1 MGNIVTITN
10 NYNNGV
16 CNGFYIYTGTTF
28 NGDPY
33 TIPNNATLISNT
45 LISLPHQMDMGSYT
59 GPLYVFVEH
68 CDNHT
73 TPPPG
78 LNPKK
83 QGGFQ
88 VEFINIDCG
97 NECPEITDCRMT
109 AIFRE
114 ISECGMGATFSEYIS
129 TDCDIQ
135 VSFVEYNTPTP
146 LPTAT
151 ATPLPIDCDIQ
162 VSFVEYNT
170 PTPLPTAT
178 STPLPIDCDIQVS
191 FVEYNTPTPTATPT
205 ATPNCDLDA
214 SFNEECF
221 CVEFTNTTNGDI
233 NYGYIDCDGNAINAV
248 ASGTTPTFSI
258 CLRTITSISN
268 TKLTAVFGD
277 PCVNGSCV

>member
-135 VSFVEYNTPTP
+135 VSFVEYNTP

-151 ATPLPIDCDIQ
+151 PTPQPTPTTDCDID
-162 VSFVEYNT
+162 VSFSEFFEST
-170 PTPLPTAT
+170 PTPLPT
-178 STPLPIDCDIQVS
+178 STPQ
-191 FVEYNTPTPTATPT
+191 PTPVPTSSPTPLPT

-233 NYGYIDCDGNAINAV
+233 NYGYIDCDGNAIDAV
-248 ASGTTPTFSI
+248 ASGTTPSFSI